1 VADEHYPGGY
11 HRRDTYCTHQRRQH
25 FMTEPT
31 STTTNAIAATPE
43 GQTPPP
49 NPAATEPRSRRV
61 RVLSSLIFASVAL
74 VGVAIVL
81 YAWQLPPFSSHI
93 ESTENALVRGQVTI
107 IGPQLAGYVYEV
119 PVQDFQFVKAGDLL
133 VRLDDRIYRQRLN
146 QALAQV
152 QVQKTALTNNLQ
164 QRRSAEAT
172 IAQRQAAVV
181 DSEAQARKGAADLRR
196 NQDLIS
202 DGSVSRRELDVTR
215 AANAQA
221 LASVAQAKAA
231 LAIAREDLQTVIVNR
246 DSLKANVTNAEAA
259 VELARIDLDNT
270 RIVAPRD
277 GQLGQIGVR
286 LGAYVNSGAQLMAL
300 VPDTLWVV
308 ANMKETQMA
317 NVRIGQPVTFTVDAL
332 NHLRLRGHVQRIS
345 PATGSEF
352 SLLQADNATGNF
364 VKIAQRIPVRIT
376 VDPDQAAAQR
386 LRPGMSVVVSIDTGY
401 VVEQDRT
408 DPPSDGAP

>member
-1 VADEHYPGGY
+1 
-11 HRRDTYCTHQRRQH
+11 
-25 FMTEPT
+25 MTEPT

-152 QVQKTALTNNLQ
+152 QVQKTALANNLQ

-196 NQDLIS
+196 NQELIS

-246 DSLKANVTNAEAA
+246 DSLEANVTNAEAA